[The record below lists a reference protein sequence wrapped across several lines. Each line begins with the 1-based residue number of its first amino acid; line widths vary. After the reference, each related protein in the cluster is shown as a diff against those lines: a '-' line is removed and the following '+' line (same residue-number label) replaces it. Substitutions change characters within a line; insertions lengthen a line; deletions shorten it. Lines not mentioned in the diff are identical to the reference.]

1 MESKIYTDRIT
12 SVAALKSA
20 IRILEVE
27 QLSKESELKEQFYI
41 TYESLK
47 PVNIIRNTLKEL
59 FSSSTHREDF
69 SGTAVGAAGGYL
81 IKKLIVGSSGS
92 LLRKLI
98 GTALQIGMTNF
109 ASHKSDD
116 IRSFGLSLLQ
126 RILRRKERRTENS
139 VS

>member
-20 IRILEVE
+20 IKVLEVE
-27 QLSKESELKEQFYI
+27 QKAKEIELKEQFYL
-41 TYESLK
+41 TYDNLRPIS
-47 PVNIIRNTLKEL
+47 IIRNTLKGL
-59 FSSSTHREDF
+59 FSSSHEDL

-81 IKKLIVGSSGS
+81 VKKILIGSSGS

-98 GTALQIGMTNF
+98 GTALQIGVTNL
-109 ASHKSDD
+109 ASHKSEA
-116 IRSFGLSLLQ
+116 IKSFGLSLLK
-126 RILRRKERRTENS
+126 RVFRRKERRSETG